1 MAKHGWTV
9 QSETA
14 AAAKDRRR
22 TPSEPRFRSL
32 SPSHRHSVFACG
44 PSRESSSSSDS
55 PPSFP
60 VSSLFLISHQTL
72 PLQGSLSLSLS
83 LFLSLCLVSSQSS
96 LPRYSTHRYPQPGS
110 FFVPTSLIRASH
122 SHSLVVLLAPEQ
134 A

>member
-55 PPSFP
+55 PPSFQ

-83 LFLSLCLVSSQSS
+83 VSSPHSLLSLAIAPTAIHNRVVS
-96 LPRYSTHRYPQPGS
+96 LFPHP
-110 FFVPTSLIRASH
+110 
-122 SHSLVVLLAPEQ
+122 
-134 A
+134 

>member
-60 VSSLFLISHQTL
+60 VSSLFLISHQTH
-72 PLQGSLSLSLS
+72 PQQSSLSLSLS
-83 LFLSLCLVSSQSS
+83 LSFSLSVSSPHRQHTHTKAPTAIHNRVVS
-96 LPRYSTHRYPQPGS
+96 LFPHP
-110 FFVPTSLIRASH
+110 
-122 SHSLVVLLAPEQ
+122 
-134 A
+134 